1 MCARRAKFSREFM
14 REVAMDYIKSG
25 MSRHEIVQKY
35 GLSHVQ
41 WVSNWVTLYLT
52 DDEIRKKSLSL
63 QPESK
68 TIEPMAEKKEKPDI
82 SNMDREELVARI
94 QALEKSL
101 KESELKNLALN
112 TMIDIAEEQGISI
125 RKKSGAKP

>member
-1 MCARRAKFSREFM
+1 
-14 REVAMDYIKSG
+14 MDYIKSG

-63 QPESK
+63 RPESK
-68 TIEPMAEKKEKPDI
+68 TIEPMAEKKEMPDI

-94 QALEKSL
+94 RALEKSL